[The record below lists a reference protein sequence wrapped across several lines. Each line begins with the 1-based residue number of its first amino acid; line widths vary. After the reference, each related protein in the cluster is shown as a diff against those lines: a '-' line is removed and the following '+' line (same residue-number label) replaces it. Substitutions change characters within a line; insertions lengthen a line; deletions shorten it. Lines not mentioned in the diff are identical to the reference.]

1 MTINK
6 VDILLGLQ
14 WGDEGKGKVVDFLSR
29 DYDIIARFNGGPN
42 AGHTLEFNGMKHAL
56 HIIPSGI
63 CHQDKENI
71 IGNGVL
77 VEPCIFLEE
86 IASLESKGFSP
97 KNNLIISNKAHLI
110 LPTHRLMD
118 AANEKSKGDKKIGST
133 LKGIGP
139 AYTDKVARTGIR
151 IGDIFEKDFFEK
163 YNSTKTLHLNQI
175 KALGF
180 KVEDFKIADKAL
192 EDYEKEWFKSLEE
205 LKKFNIQNTEYYINN
220 AINNGKKILAEGA
233 QATMLDIDFGSYPFV
248 TSSSTISAGVCSG
261 LGIAPTCIGRIY
273 GTTKAYCTR
282 VGSGPFPTELFDEMG
297 ETLCEQGHEYGVTTG
312 RKRRT
317 GWLDLVA
324 LKYACMING
333 VTDLML
339 MKIDVMDNFETV
351 KLCEKYSLD
360 GTQIDYIPYS
370 MSSANLSPVYTEYDG
385 WLTNVSKIREFEDLP
400 KNMKTY
406 IKAIEDK
413 TGIRVSLISVSPDR
427 EDTIFRNK

>member
-1 MTINK
+1 MTENK

-14 WGDEGKGKVVDFLSR
+14 WGDEGKGKVVDFLSEN
-29 DYDIIARFNGGPN
+29 YDIIARFNGGPN

-63 CHQDKENI
+63 CHKDKKNV

-77 VEPCIFLEE
+77 VEPCIFMEE
-86 IASLESKGFSP
+86 IASLQEKGFTP
-97 KNNLIISNKAHLI
+97 KNNLVISNKAHLI
-110 LPTHRLMD
+110 LPTHRLLD
-118 AANEKSKGDKKIGST
+118 AANEKSKGDRKIGST

-139 AYTDKVARTGIR
+139 AYTDKIARVGIR
-151 IGDIFEKDFFEK
+151 VGDIFEKDFKER
-163 YNSTKTLHLNQI
+163 YENSKALHLNQI

-180 KVEDFKIADKAL
+180 AADEFKVADKTL
-192 EDYEKEWFKSLEE
+192 GDYEQLWFAALEE
-205 LKKFNIQNTEYYINN
+205 LKTFNITNTEYFINSELQK
-220 AINNGKKILAEGA
+220 GKKILAEGA

-248 TSSSTISAGVCSG
+248 TSSTTTSAGVCSG
-261 LGIAPTCIGRIY
+261 LGIAPTCIGRIF

-282 VGSGPFPTELFDEMG
+282 VGSGPFPTELFDATG
-297 ETLCEQGHEYGVTTG
+297 EQLCSQGHEFGVTTG

-339 MKIDVMDNFETV
+339 MKIDVMDNFPVV

-360 GTQIDYIPYS
+360 GTQIDYIPY
-370 MSSANLSPVYTEYDG
+370 NLDAEKMQPVYTEYPG
-385 WLTNVSKIREFEDLP
+385 WQTSVSKIKDFDKLP
-400 KNMKTY
+400 AEMKTY
-406 IKAIEDK
+406 IQAIEEK
-413 TGIRVSLISVSPDR
+413 TGIRVSLVSVSPDR
-427 EDTIFRNK
+427 DDTIFRNL